1 MTRKD
6 CYKLIED
13 YYRKNFK
20 KLVNTV
26 RGRAGSYH
34 NAEDVVQEAFTRA
47 LKYHKSYNPAMTPL
61 DAWFSRILENS
72 LRTHTKD
79 RRAQGMVMGSART
92 DNLITTTPDS
102 FLRMFL
108 KEITD
113 DIAQLSEGKQE
124 AVNLA
129 FFYGYTPMDI
139 SKIMNLSVGA
149 VRTMLHRFREELRY
163 KYGKGVHS

>member
-1 MTRKD
+1 MNKIEM
-6 CYKLIED
+6 YKLIED
-13 YYRKNFK
+13 FYRINFK
-20 KLVNTV
+20 RLVNKV

-34 NAEDVVQEAFTRA
+34 NAEDVVQEAFTRS
-47 LKYHKSYNPAMTPL
+47 LKYYKSYNPAITPF

-72 LRTHTKD
+72 LRTHAKD
-79 RRAQGMVMGSART
+79 RRAQGMVHDART

-113 DIAQLSEGKQE
+113 DIALLSEGKQE
-124 AVNLA
+124 VMNLS
-129 FFYGYTPMDI
+129 FFFGYTPMDI
-139 SKIMNLSVGA
+139 SKIVNLNVGA

-163 KYGKGVHS
+163 KYGKGVYS